1 MKLQKAVMIISAI
14 AEVCYWIGSGMTCA
28 IVISLAVGYT
38 GLVSKLSSV
47 IPEKGKD
54 LIGFGFSISTVD
66 SAGNIVWGTYLIFF
80 ITLLLMLLL
89 MAMICRNVH
98 LIFKTTAGK
107 TKFSKGKTPF
117 QPDNIR
123 MVREIG
129 FFLILIPVIGLI
141 MSIIARAIYS
151 ASAIECSMD
160 MHFIVVGLVILCLS
174 GVFAYGMKLQQD
186 VDGLV

>member
-1 MKLQKAVMIISAI
+1 MKLRKAVTIIAAI
-14 AEVCYWIGSGMTCA
+14 AEVCYWIGSGMTAA

-38 GLVSKLSSV
+38 GLVSKLTSV

-54 LIGFGFSISTVD
+54 LVAFGFSISTVD
-66 SAGNIVWGTYLIFF
+66 ADGNTVWGSYLVFF
-80 ITLLLMLLL
+80 ITLLLMLVM
-89 MAMICRNVH
+89 MAMICRDVY
-98 LIFKTTAGK
+98 LIFRTAEGK

-129 FFLILIPVIGLI
+129 IFLIVIPVVGLI
-141 MSIIARAIYS
+141 MSIIGRGVLKAYQ
-151 ASAIECSMD
+151 IESSMD
-160 MHFIVVGLVILCLS
+160 MHFIVVGLVVIALS
-174 GVFAYGMKLQQD
+174 GFFAYGMELQND